1 MNKDCLG
8 CDILFL
14 SNKGCKIYNYNMKIY
29 ESMLNK
35 ELNIEEI
42 GEQFLKVIEGEIDF
56 YYYPWPFVSQDA
68 KDLISSML
76 SVDPA

>member
-1 MNKDCLG
+1 MYVLLCGRVPFDGND
-8 CDILFL
+8 
-14 SNKGCKIYNYNMKIY
+14 N
-29 ESMLNK
+29 
-35 ELNIEEI
+35 EEI
-42 GEQFLKVIEGEIDF
+42 KEKVIEGEIDF